1 MTTSSKCTVEIG
13 GASVAQ
19 YAFDQPWEEERQ
31 RLVLLEEA
39 HDPVTIR
46 QLEAV
51 EVGKGWRCAE
61 VGAGAGSIARWL
73 AERVGATG
81 RVIALDLDTRFLDA
95 ASYTN
100 LEVRRQDIVHDP
112 LEEGA
117 YDLIHARYLLMHLMA
132 ERLLGSHHPSSG
144 AVRRA

>member
-1 MTTSSKCTVEIG
+1 M
-13 GASVAQ
+13 AQ

-100 LEVRRQDIVHDP
+100 LRC
-112 LEEGA
+112 A
-117 YDLIHARYLLMHLMA
+117 ARTSCTT
-132 ERLLGSHHPSSG
+132 RS
-144 AVRRA
+144 RRAPMTSSTPATCSCI